1 MCCLKV
7 YETNRTDTNLKMSV
21 CYLVTWKAL
30 NDQSD
35 PSLWTL
41 HFHYTPIKT
50 CKVQGAD
57 KQNRHNN
64 SSAFLSLCILIKCLE
79 KHLIQ
84 VYCWTS
90 LMLLSLFQK
99 NINKIL
105 KYKNFL
111 YNKKNPILIR
121 RIKIMYILF
130 CKNCSKGNILR
141 GKMSTHIHGTKLQV
155 HNTIHQSCYANFTFN
170 MFSKLTFDLKNQV
183 RAAPS
188 LLFRIHLI
196 PMTLQMLL
204 AKKYSIKM

>member
-1 MCCLKV
+1 
-7 YETNRTDTNLKMSV
+7 MSV

-35 PSLWTL
+35 PSLWTP
-41 HFHYTPIKT
+41 HFHYTPTKT

-141 GKMSTHIHGTKLQV
+141 GKMSTHIYMVQKCKYSILFIKV
-155 HNTIHQSCYANFTFN
+155 ANFTFN

-204 AKKYSIKM
+204 AKIYSIKM

>member
-7 YETNRTDTNLKMSV
+7 YETHRTDTNLKMSV

-35 PSLWTL
+35 PSLWTP

-84 VYCWTS
+84 VYCWMS
-90 LMLLSLFQK
+90 LMILSLFQK
-99 NINKIL
+99 NINNIL
-105 KYKNFL
+105 KYKNLL
-111 YNKKNPILIR
+111 YNKKNPILIKLCTYFSAR
-121 RIKIMYILF
+121 TVAKATSYEEKCPHIYMVQNCKYTILF
-130 CKNCSKGNILR
+130 IKVA
-141 GKMSTHIHGTKLQV
+141 M
-155 HNTIHQSCYANFTFN
+155 
-170 MFSKLTFDLKNQV
+170 LT
-183 RAAPS
+183 
-188 LLFRIHLI
+188 
-196 PMTLQMLL
+196 
-204 AKKYSIKM
+204 SI